1 MEGLVLESI
10 LIELEQRLDKLEID
24 GIIDSGY
31 IQELIKDA
39 PYSPFET
46 VGSSERPDVIA
57 AKLLEGRIALFV
69 DGSPFVLTVPYVVV
83 ENFQANEDI
92 ITTLFIRP

>member
-1 MEGLVLESI
+1 MS
-10 LIELEQRLDKLEID
+10 ELEQRLERIEID
-24 GIIDSGY
+24 GVIDSGY

-46 VGSSERPDVIA
+46 VGSSERLDVIA

-69 DGSPFVLTVPYVVV
+69 EEF
-83 ENFQANEDI
+83 N
-92 ITTLFIRP
+92 LFIGCMYRDWKSVQFKGL